1 MAPETVIPV
10 PAMFESTPVLL
21 NDVPSY
27 ESPVPAVVVA
37 TPVQP
42 PFMNASTCPA
52 APVKRLFEVVAIE
65 RTDGVPPST
74 VIAFESASGPEVVSV
89 VVATEP
95 SVVLPEVLVKY
106 ARPETAMSV
115 EVATSNALVEFD
127 EPPTQTPFIAK
138 QPAER
143 LIPTFE
149 VEVAEP
155 EIVNPESVVVPKPSA
170 ATVRN
175 CVVGT
180 DEAIWN
186 AGAVCPDCVCTPRVP
201 NGVDVPIPSLPVI
214 SRSAAKVDDAETMTP
229 TVVVGASAP
238 FTSCQSLMMLS
249 DDDETLLLNEV
260 QSAADKQPKVPPFAV
275 AQLNEVPS

>member
-1 MAPETVIPV
+1 MVTLPVAPETVIPV

-42 PFMNASTCPA
+42 PLMNASTCPA

-65 RTDGVPPST
+65 STDGVPPST

-95 SVVLPEVLVKY
+95 SVVLPEVWVKY

-127 EPPTQTPFIAK
+127 EPPTQTPLMAK

-149 VEVAEP
+149 VEVALP
-155 EIVNPESVVVPKPSA
+155 SMVRPESVVVPKPVAETESA
-170 ATVRN
+170 
-175 CVVGT
+175 VV
-180 DEAIWN
+180 
-186 AGAVCPDCVCTPRVP
+186 
-201 NGVDVPIPSLPVI
+201 
-214 SRSAAKVDDAETMTP
+214 DAELTTSNIFP
-229 TVVVGASAP
+229 FPPPQIVVVAYAVEVPTARSPVAVSRARSSP
-238 FTSCQSLMMLS
+238 FVA
-249 DDDETLLLNEV
+249 N
-260 QSAADKQPKVPPFAV
+260 PKVSV
-275 AQLNEVPS
+275 VTL